1 MNKPLINYIEFN
13 QLLLILEL
21 CDGEEGKFF
30 KDKLKEIQEIV
41 NTMPVTYGQ
50 DGKGEEAVA
59 YLHYF
64 RNGIDYFVTE
74 LDVSAEE
81 EGDGEI
87 QCYGLGYI
95 SEAECGYISLPELF
109 QNKFEIDL
117 YWTPKTLKEIKKE
130 RNW

>member
-1 MNKPLINYIEFN
+1 MNKPLINYIEFD
-13 QLLLILEL
+13 QLMLILEL
-21 CDGEEGKFF
+21 SEGEEGEFF

-41 NTMPVTYGQ
+41 NTAPVTYGQ
-50 DGKGEEAVA
+50 DGKGEEAIS

-64 RNGIDYFVTE
+64 RNGMHYFITE
-74 LDVSAEE
+74 LDVDSEE
-81 EGDGEI
+81 DGEI

-95 SEAECGYISLPELF
+95 NEAERGYISLPELF

-117 YWTPKTLKEIKKE
+117 HWTPKTLKQIKEE